1 MTTKELE
8 REVLK
13 GIEDYV
19 ARWLAEISDLIDKKV
34 ASERGVKKQLRSR
47 LVTKVA
53 GAPCKPGETAEVSG
67 CIPANEP
74 EPRKPGQGQQQ
85 PAQRQPK
92 PGEPAAPTSPYS
104 IGAGTSRETVW
115 RRAVQ
120 KTAEMSHNF
129 IEERGITKQLSKT
142 ELKDMVE
149 MLEKEV
155 RENADL
161 YRALASACEEGTC
174 NAQQERYTVELYNGE
189 HATAYLL
196 RWGEGQQ
203 AEWHDHGDGDDA
215 AWVSVRVLEGPVE
228 NDFLTR
234 SGKVLRQTI
243 PEGKTV
249 LLPPRYIHRVA
260 TGTSKPTWSVHVYSS
275 KNGGL
280 DKMHF
285 YKFDEKTNMPILDE
299 QGQPEVIAD
308 WSRKKAARRNTVTK
322 QELDSKLRGDVP
334 GKPADGTDDVAIFG
348 PDEAPVVF
356 NDETGEWEPIPSEDV
371 TEEYGGNKPAPDTNK
386 K

>member
-1 MTTKELE
+1 MNVKELE
-8 REVLK
+8 KEVLK

-19 ARWLAEISDLIDKKV
+19 ARWLTELSGLIDKKV
-34 ASERGVKKQLRSR
+34 GKANGKKKGLKSR
-47 LVTKVA
+47 LVKK
-53 GAPCKPGETAEVSG
+53 GQGQPCKPGEAAERTG
-67 CIPANEP
+67 CIPAKEP
-74 EPRKPGQGQQQ
+74 EARKPGQQQ
-85 PAQRQPK
+85 PQHQPR
-92 PGEPAAPTSPYS
+92 PGEPGAPTSPYS
-104 IGAGTSRETVW
+104 IGVGTSKETVW

-120 KTAEMSHNF
+120 KTTEMSNNF
-129 IEERGITKQLSKT
+129 IKERGITKQLSKT

-149 MLEKEV
+149 VLEKEI

-161 YRALASACEEGTC
+161 YRALASACQEGTC
-174 NAQQERYTVELYNGE
+174 NAQQERYTVELYSGE

-299 QGQPEVIAD
+299 KGQPEVISD
-308 WSRKKAARRNTVTK
+308 WSRKKALRGNTVTK
-322 QELDSKLRGDVP
+322 QELNSKLEGKVP

-356 NDETGEWEPIPSEDV
+356 NEETGEWEPIPSDDV
-371 TEEYGGNKPAPDTNK
+371 TEEYGGNKPTPTEGK
-386 K
+386 